1 MIVEIKLVCSHENG
15 GKRSGSV
22 AVGKDLLMGVYRE
35 GEQLRPKLPSLSSF
49 GEVREG
55 GDPVFFLRIKFEMHF
70 RHPNHVN
77 PYLTT
82 LEWSFHQIMIKFKN

>member
-1 MIVEIKLVCSHENG
+1 MPCTVVGEA
-15 GKRSGSV
+15 RSLG
-22 AVGKDLLMGVYRE
+22 
-35 GEQLRPKLPSLSSF
+35 LSSF

-55 GDPVFFLRIKFEMHF
+55 GDQVFFLRIKFKTHF
-70 RHPNHVN
+70 RHPNHVR